1 MFIEKLPN
9 LGCIP
14 DYIARIWIWIRY
26 VSDTRIR
33 KENVYRK
40 TAKFGLHTRLYCPD
54 MDMDTIRIRHA
65 DMPFG

>member
-26 VSDTRIR
+26 VSDTRICHLV
-33 KENVYRK
+33 KNNDTGIQLVYFII
-40 TAKFGLHTRLYCPD
+40 AIIVL
-54 MDMDTIRIRHA
+54 
-65 DMPFG
+65 